1 MATYIR
7 QNDIK
12 PKEIREEYLAIVT
25 IPKKVLL

>member
-12 PKEIREEYLAIVT
+12 PKERGEEYLAIVT